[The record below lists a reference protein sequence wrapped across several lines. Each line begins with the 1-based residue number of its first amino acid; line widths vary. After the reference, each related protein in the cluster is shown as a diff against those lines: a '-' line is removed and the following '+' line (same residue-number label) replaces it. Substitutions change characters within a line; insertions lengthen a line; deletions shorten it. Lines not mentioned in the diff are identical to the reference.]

1 MERQYSALTK
11 LGFGALAFNSGL
23 AIYRFWG
30 DAGSV
35 TFVLAAGTA
44 LVLLFLCLREYERGP
59 GRDRI
64 GIGRQYSALA
74 RMGFAVAACNSA
86 LASHGVRGGGGA
98 ASLAFVL
105 LAFAALLAL
114 TWLFLRSFDGRAH
127 GARR

>member
-1 MERQYSALTK
+1 MERQHSALTLTK

-23 AIYRFWG
+23 AIYNSWG
-30 DAGSV
+30 DAASV
-35 TFVLAAGTA
+35 AFVVTA
-44 LVLLFLCLREYERGP
+44 NATLVILFLCLRQFEEQAR

-64 GIGRQYSALA
+64 GGAGVQYSALA
-74 RMGFAVAACNSA
+74 RMGFAAAACNSA
-86 LASHGVRGGGGA
+86 LAGGA

-105 LAFAALLAL
+105 LAYTALLAL